1 MASNLTGQVRN
12 IAEVATAVAQGD
24 LSKKITVNV
33 SGEILQLKETINTMV
48 DQLNAFAGEVTR
60 VAREVGTEGRL
71 GGQAQVSG
79 VAGTWKDLTDS
90 VNSMAGNLTA
100 QVRNIAEVAT
110 AIAGGDLSRK
120 ITVDVRGEILQLKET
135 LNTMVDQL
143 NRFAGEVT
151 RVAREVGTEGKLGGQ
166 AQVPG
171 VAGTWKDLT
180 DNVNSM
186 AGNLTAQVRNIAE
199 VTTAVA
205 RGDLSR
211 KITVDVKGEILE
223 LKNTINTMVDQLNAF
238 ASEVTRVAR
247 EVGTEGKLGGQAV
260 VPGVGGTWKDLTD
273 NVNFMASN
281 LTGQVRNIA
290 EVATAIANG
299 DLSKKITVDVR
310 GEILLLKETLNTMVE
325 QLRSFAAEVTRVAR
339 EVGTEGRLG
348 GQAVVPG
355 VGGTW
360 KDLTDNVNL
369 LAANLT
375 TQVRNI
381 AEVTTAVARGD
392 LSRKITVDVKGE
404 ILELKNTINTMVDQL
419 NAFASEVTRVA
430 REVGTE
436 GKLGGQAQVPGV
448 AGTWKDLTDT
458 VNVMAANL
466 TEQVRG
472 IVKVVTA
479 VADGDLKQNLTMTS
493 KGEVA
498 ALAETINNMTNTLAT
513 FADQVTTVAREVG
526 VEGRLGGQANVP
538 GAAGTWKDL
547 TGNVNL
553 LAANLTTQVRAIAE
567 VATAVTKGD
576 LTRSIQVEAR
586 GEVAELKDNLNTMI
600 DNLRLTT
607 DRNTE
612 QDWLKTNLARF
623 TNMLQ
628 GQRDLATVGRMLLS
642 ELAPLVEAQNGVIY
656 LVDTEAASE
665 GPAFLK
671 LLGAFADGGSEGH
684 PERLAFGESLIG
696 QCAADGRRMLIQDV
710 PDGVTPIRS
719 GLFKAPPRSVFVLP
733 VLFEGQVKAVI
744 ELASV
749 GSFTDLQ
756 KAFLE
761 QLTGGIGIV
770 LNSIEATMQ
779 TEGLLKQSQ
788 QLAIELQTQQRE
800 LQQTNEQLE
809 QKAQQLA
816 ERNVEVERKNQEI
829 EQARRAV
836 EEKATELALTSK
848 YKSEFLANMSHELR
862 TPLNSIL
869 ILGQQLG
876 DNYDGNLTSRQVEF
890 ARTIHGAGTDLLN
903 LISDILDLS
912 KIESGTVSVDVEE
925 IPLSVLQET
934 VTRPFR
940 HEAETRGLS
949 FDVLVDQRLRSIT
962 TDSKRVQQVLKNLLS
977 NAFKF
982 TAQGGVRLR
991 IACVDE
997 GWPGENVVLRQAPS
1011 VVAFE
1016 VTDTGIG
1023 IPADKQRII
1032 FEAFQ
1037 QADASTSRKYGGTGL
1052 GLAISREL
1060 AHLLGGEIQ
1069 LRSQPGAGSTF
1080 TLFLPLSYVGP
1091 TSPVRAQVT
1100 GPVVA
1105 EAAEH
1110 IRVAQP
1116 EPLIDRVADDRQTVV
1131 SDDRVLLIVEDDPH
1145 YARIM
1150 VDLAHDHGLK
1160 VLVAARG
1167 AEALALARQYRPMA
1181 VSLDVFLPDM
1191 LGWTVLSQLKQD
1203 PATRHIPVQIVTLD
1217 EDRQH
1222 GLARGAFSFINKP
1235 TTTAGLQ
1242 EALDRITDFTRPRR
1256 KQLLLVEDDAGERM
1270 GITELLRDDDIDIVA
1285 AATGEEAIVRMTAS
1299 PPDCVVLDLRL
1310 PDMSGFDVLER
1321 IKGDSALCDVP
1332 VIVFTGRE
1340 LSPEE
1345 DAQLHTMARSVVVK
1359 GVESPERLLDETA
1372 LFLHRVFAD
1381 MPSDKQRMLER
1392 LHSSDENL
1400 VAQKV
1405 LLVDDDARNI
1415 FALSSVLERRGMQV
1429 LTATTGREAIALLE
1443 ETPGVAI
1450 VLMDIM
1456 MPEMDGYETMRVI
1469 RGNPEFRRLPIIAL
1483 TAKAMKGDREKCLEA
1498 GASDYLAKPVN
1509 TEQLLSALRSW
1520 LHR

>member
-1 MASNLTGQVRN
+1 
-12 IAEVATAVAQGD
+12 
-24 LSKKITVNV
+24 
-33 SGEILQLKETINTMV
+33 MV
-48 DQLNAFAGEVTR
+48 DQLRSFA
-60 VAREVGTEGRL
+60 
-71 GGQAQVSG
+71 S
-79 VAGTWKDLTDS
+79 
-90 VNSMAGNLTA
+90 
-100 QVRNIAEVAT
+100 
-110 AIAGGDLSRK
+110 
-120 ITVDVRGEILQLKET
+120 
-135 LNTMVDQL
+135 
-143 NRFAGEVT
+143 EVT

-166 AQVPG
+166 ANVPG

-180 DNVNSM
+180 DSVNSM

-247 EVGTEGKLGGQAV
+247 EVGTEGKLGGQAE
-260 VPGVGGTWKDLTD
+260 VPEVAGTWKDLTD

-281 LTGQVRNIA
+281 LTAQVRNIA
-290 EVATAIANG
+290 EVATAIAGG

-310 GEILLLKETLNTMVE
+310 GEILLLKDTLNTMVE

-355 VGGTW
+355 VGGTF

-419 NAFASEVTRVA
+419 NAFAGEVTRVA

-436 GKLGGQAQVPGV
+436 GKLGGQAEVPGV

-458 VNVMAANL
+458 VNFMAANL

-479 VADGDLKQNLTMTS
+479 VANGDLKQNLTVKS

-498 ALAETINNMTNTLAT
+498 ALADTINNMTETLAT
-513 FADQVTTVAREVG
+513 FADQVTSVAREVG

-553 LAANLTTQVRAIAE
+553 LAANLTSQVRAIAE

-576 LTRSIQVEAR
+576 LTRSIQVDAR
-586 GEVAELKDNLNTMI
+586 GEVAELKDNINTMI
-600 DNLRLTT
+600 GNLRLTT
-607 DRNTE
+607 DVNTE
-612 QDWLKTNLARF
+612 QDWLKTNLAKF

-628 GQRDLATVGRMLLS
+628 GQRDLTTVGRLLLT
-642 ELAPLVEAQNGVIY
+642 ELTPLVNAHMGVIY
-656 LVDTEAASE
+656 RVEAE
-665 GPAFLK
+665 ENPQLR
-671 LLGAFADGGSEGH
+671 LLSAYAGDGTNPH
-684 PERLAFGESLIG
+684 PQIVQFGEGLVG
-696 QCAADGRRMLIQDV
+696 QCAMDKRQRLVSDIPADAA
-710 PDGVTPIRS
+710 PINSALLRVRPKN
-719 GLFKAPPRSVFVLP
+719 LVVLP
-733 VLFEGQVKAVI
+733 VLFENQVKAVI
-744 ELASV
+744 ELSSV
-749 GSFTDLQ
+749 SSFTTSQ
-756 KAFLE
+756 MTFLE
-761 QLTGGIGIV
+761 QLTDSIGIV

-788 QLAIELQTQQRE
+788 QLAGELQTQQKE

-829 EQARRAV
+829 EQARRAL
-836 EEKATELALTSK
+836 EEKATELSLTSK

-869 ILGQQLG
+869 ILGQQLTE
-876 DNYDGNLTSRQVEF
+876 NPDGNLTGKQVEF

-912 KIESGTVSVDVEE
+912 KIESGTVTVEAEE
-925 IPLSVLQET
+925 ILTSSLLET
-934 VTRPFR
+934 VGRPFR
-940 HEAETRGLS
+940 HEAENRQLS
-949 FDVLVDQRLRSIT
+949 FNINLDPNLARSLV
-962 TDSKRVQQVLKNLLS
+962 TDSKRLQQVLKNLLS

-982 TAQGGVRLR
+982 TAEGGVRLNVS
-991 IACVDE
+991 AAVG
-997 GWPGENVVLRQAPS
+997 GWSAEHPILNHTPAVI
-1011 VVAFE
+1011 AFE
-1016 VTDTGIG
+1016 VSDTGIG
-1023 IPADKQRII
+1023 IPVEKQKLI

-1037 QADASTSRKYGGTGL
+1037 QADAGTSRKYGGTGL

-1060 AHLLGGEIQ
+1060 ANLLGGEIH
-1069 LRSQPGAGSTF
+1069 LRSNPGKGSSF
-1080 TLFLPLSYVGP
+1080 TLYLPLKYSGP
-1091 TSPVRAQVT
+1091 TVAPRAPAASPYSTTPVLQVAAQ
-1100 GPVVA
+1100 
-1105 EAAEH
+1105 E
-1110 IRVAQP
+1110 RVIEQLP
-1116 EPLIDRVADDRQTVV
+1116 DDRLNLEPGDTI
-1131 SDDRVLLIVEDDPH
+1131 LLIVEDDPH
-1145 YARIM
+1145 YARVLI
-1150 VDLAHDHGLK
+1150 DLARDNGFK

-1167 AEALALARQYRPMA
+1167 AEALDLAKQFQPAA

-1191 LGWTVLSQLKQD
+1191 LGWTVLSQLKHS
-1203 PATRHIPVQIVTLD
+1203 PLTRHIPVQIITLD

-1222 GLARGAFSFINKP
+1222 ALARGAFSFVNKP
-1235 TTTAGLQ
+1235 TTTEGVSA
-1242 EALDRITDFTRPRR
+1242 ALSEIKEYARPRR
-1256 KQLLLVEDDAGERM
+1256 KRLLIVEDNAAEQMSIR
-1270 GITELLRDDDIDIVA
+1270 ELLDHRDIEIVTSD
-1285 AATGEEAIVRMTAS
+1285 TGAGALSTLRDR
-1299 PPDCVVLDLRL
+1299 PCDCVVLDLRL
-1310 PDMSGFDVLER
+1310 PDMSGFEVLDQIR
-1321 IKGDSALCDVP
+1321 NDHSLSNVP
-1332 VIVFTGRE
+1332 VVVFTGRE
-1340 LSPEE
+1340 LSAEE
-1345 DAQLHTMARSVVVK
+1345 DAELHTMARSIVVK
-1359 GVESPERLLDETA
+1359 GVESPERLLDETS
-1372 LFLHRVFAD
+1372 LFLHRVITEL
-1381 MPSDKQRMLER
+1381 PIEKQRMLEK
-1392 LHSSDENL
+1392 LNSSDEDL
-1400 VAQKV
+1400 IGKTA

-1415 FALSSVLERRGMQV
+1415 FALSSVLERRGMKV
-1429 LTATTGREAIALLE
+1429 LTATTGSEAVALVE
-1443 ETPGVAI
+1443 SSPEIAI

-1456 MPEMDGYETMRVI
+1456 MPQMDGYQTIGVI
-1469 RGNPEFRRLPIIAL
+1469 RQNPSFGRLPIIAL

-1509 TEQLLSALRSW
+1509 TEQLLLAIRMW